1 MASRFGRFQNALAG
15 FLLSAPPILLC
26 AKGLFSNVLAGA
38 LSSLAAELFPEL
50 PCLLGS
56 IWEVLHP
63 CVYQFVFDCLLRL
76 LTAPP
81 VWLHFFN
88 ATL

>member
-1 MASRFGRFQNALAG
+1 MASRFGRFHNALAG
-15 FLLSAPPILLC
+15 FIFSAPPILLC
-26 AKGLFSNVLAGA
+26 AKSLLSNLLAGA
-38 LSSLAAELFPEL
+38 LSSLAAELFPGL

-63 CVYQFVFDCLLRL
+63 CVYQFVFDCVLCV

-81 VWLHFFN
+81 MWLHFFN
-88 ATL
+88 AAL